1 VLIEAVDIE
10 KTYRDRQGNSV
21 PVLQKLTLRVAPGE
35 FVSLSG
41 PSGCGKSTLLNVLG
55 CLDRP
60 DEGFYQFDG
69 QDVIGWSER
78 RRAELRN
85 RRIGFVFQSFHLL
98 PFLTLEGN
106 IKLPL
111 LYSHTHASV
120 ADRVKQLLRDLEL
133 DGMAHRYPGEL
144 SGGQQQRVAIA
155 RALVLGAD
163 LILADEPT
171 GNLDSD
177 SARGVLDVFE
187 RLVQQGKTVL
197 LVTHDPAVARRA
209 SRQIRLEGGRIASD
223 NGVASEPRASA
234 PPAPSVVE
242 GSAAEGSGVEG

>member
-1 VLIEAVDIE
+1 VLIEAADIA

-21 PVLQKLTLRVAPGE
+21 PALQGLTLRVAPGE

-60 DEGFYQFDG
+60 DSGSYQFDG
-69 QDVIGWSER
+69 QDVSGWSER

-85 RRIGFVFQSFHLL
+85 SRIGFVFQSFHLL
-98 PFLTLEGN
+98 PFLTVEGN
-106 IKLPL
+106 MKLPL
-111 LYSHTHASV
+111 LYSRSHASV
-120 ADRVKQLLRDLEL
+120 DERIRQLLRDLEMG
-133 DGMAHRYPGEL
+133 GMERRYPGEL

-171 GNLDSD
+171 GNLDAE
-177 SARGVLDVFE
+177 SAQGVLNVLE

-209 SRQIRLEGGRIASD
+209 SRQVRLEGGQITSD
-223 NGVASEPRASA
+223 NGASKGEIR
-234 PPAPSVVE
+234 
-242 GSAAEGSGVEG
+242 

>member
-1 VLIEAVDIE
+1 MLIEAVDIE

-21 PVLQKLTLRVAPGE
+21 PALRGLTLQVAPGE

-60 DEGFYQFDG
+60 DSGSYQFDG
-69 QDVIGWSER
+69 QDVSGWSER

-98 PFLTLEGN
+98 PFLTVEGN
-106 IKLPL
+106 IQLPL
-111 LYSHTHASV
+111 LYSHARTAV
-120 ADRVKQLLRDLEL
+120 ADRVKQLLSDLGL
-133 DGMAHRYPGEL
+133 DGMGHRYPGEL
-144 SGGQQQRVAIA
+144 SGGQQQRAAIA
-155 RALVLGAD
+155 RALILEAD

-177 SARGVLDVFE
+177 SAQGVLDVFD

-209 SRQIRLEGGRIASD
+209 SRQVRLERGQIASD
-223 NGVASEPRASA
+223 NGPR
-234 PPAPSVVE
+234 
-242 GSAAEGSGVEG
+242 SGGKR

>member
-1 VLIEAVDIE
+1 MLIEAVEIE
-10 KTYRDRQGNSV
+10 KAYRDRQGNTV
-21 PVLQKLTLRVAPGE
+21 AVLQKLSLRIDRGE

-60 DEGFYQFDG
+60 DSGSYVLDG
-69 QDVIGWSER
+69 QEVSRWPER
-78 RRAELRN
+78 KRAELRN
-85 RRIGFVFQSFHLL
+85 SRIGFVFQSFHLL
-98 PFLTLEGN
+98 PFLTVEGN

-111 LYSHTHASV
+111 LYSRTQV
-120 ADRVKQLLRDLEL
+120 NIDQRVRQLLGEFGLQ
-133 DGMAHRYPGEL
+133 GMGHRYPGEL

-177 SARGVLDVFE
+177 SAQGVLDVLA
-187 RLVQQGKTVL
+187 RLVEQGKTVL
-197 LVTHDPAVARRA
+197 LVTHDPNIARRA
-209 SRQIRLEGGRIASD
+209 SRQVRLQGGRIESGNGASR
-223 NGVASEPRASA
+223 GEA
-234 PPAPSVVE
+234 
-242 GSAAEGSGVEG
+242 

>member
-1 VLIEAVDIE
+1 VLIEAVDLA

-21 PVLQKLTLRVAPGE
+21 PVLRGLTLRVAPGE

-41 PSGCGKSTLLNVLG
+41 PSGCGKSTLLNMLG

-60 DEGFYQFDG
+60 DSGSYQFDG
-69 QDVIGWSER
+69 QDVTGWSER

-98 PFLTLEGN
+98 PFLTVEGN

-111 LYSHTHASV
+111 LYSHAKISV
-120 ADRVKQLLRDLEL
+120 SDRVRQLLRDLEL

-171 GNLDSD
+171 GNLDAD
-177 SARGVLDVFE
+177 SAQGVLDVME
-187 RLVQQGKTVL
+187 RLVRQGKTVL

-209 SRQIRLEGGRIASD
+209 SRQIRLEAGRIASE
-223 NGVASEPRASA
+223 NGMNKGGAS
-234 PPAPSVVE
+234 
-242 GSAAEGSGVEG
+242 

>member
-1 VLIEAVDIE
+1 VIVFIEAVDIA

-21 PVLQKLTLRVAPGE
+21 PVLNGLTLRVAPGD

-41 PSGCGKSTLLNVLG
+41 PSGCGKSTLLNLLG

-60 DEGFYQFDG
+60 DSGSYQFDG
-69 QDVIGWSER
+69 EDVSGWSER

-98 PFLTLEGN
+98 PFLTVEGN
-106 IKLPL
+106 IRLPL
-111 LYSHTHASV
+111 LYSHTKISV
-120 ADRVKQLLRDLEL
+120 EDRLKQLLRDFEL
-133 DGMAHRYPGEL
+133 GGMGHRYPGEL

-177 SARGVLDVFE
+177 SAQGVLDVLE

-209 SRQIRLEGGRIASD
+209 SRQIRLEAGRIASE
-223 NGVASEPRASA
+223 NGTNHGGAS
-234 PPAPSVVE
+234 
-242 GSAAEGSGVEG
+242 

>member
-1 VLIEAVDIE
+1 MLIEAVDIE
-10 KTYRDRQGNSV
+10 KTYRDRQGKSV
-21 PVLQKLTLRVAPGE
+21 PVLENLTLRVAPGE
-35 FVSLSG
+35 FVSLAG
-41 PSGCGKSTLLNVLG
+41 PSGCGKSTLLNLLG

-60 DEGFYQFDG
+60 DNGSYQFDG
-69 QDVIGWSER
+69 QDITGWSER

-85 RRIGFVFQSFHLL
+85 GRIGFVFQSFHLL
-98 PFLTLEGN
+98 PFLTVEGN

-111 LYSHTHASV
+111 LYSRSQTSV
-120 ADRVKQLLRDLEL
+120 ADRVKQLLQDFDLA
-133 DGMAHRYPGEL
+133 GMGHRYPGEL

-171 GNLDSD
+171 GNLDAD
-177 SARGVLDVFE
+177 SAQGVLDVFE

-209 SRQIRLEGGRIASD
+209 SRQIRLEGGRIAAD
-223 NGVASEPRASA
+223 NGARK
-234 PPAPSVVE
+234 
-242 GSAAEGSGVEG
+242 GGTQ

>member
-1 VLIEAVDIE
+1 MLIEAVDIA

-21 PVLQKLTLRVAPGE
+21 PVLNGLTLRVAPGD

-41 PSGCGKSTLLNVLG
+41 PSGCGKSTLLNLLG

-60 DEGFYQFDG
+60 DSGSYQFGG
-69 QDVIGWSER
+69 QDVSGWSER

-98 PFLTLEGN
+98 PFLTVEGN
-106 IKLPL
+106 IRLPL
-111 LYSHTHASV
+111 LYSHTKTTV
-120 ADRVKQLLRDLEL
+120 EERVKQLLRDFEL
-133 DGMAHRYPGEL
+133 GGMGHRYPGEL

-177 SARGVLDVFE
+177 SAQGVLDVLE

-209 SRQIRLEGGRIASD
+209 SRQIRLEAGRIASE
-223 NGVASEPRASA
+223 NGTNKGGAS
-234 PPAPSVVE
+234 
-242 GSAAEGSGVEG
+242 

>member
-1 VLIEAVDIE
+1 VLIEAVDIA

-21 PVLQKLTLRVAPGE
+21 PVLNGLTLRVAPGE

-60 DEGFYQFDG
+60 DSGSYQFDG
-69 QDVIGWSER
+69 QDVAGWSER

-98 PFLTLEGN
+98 PFLPLEGN

-111 LYSHTHASV
+111 LYSHSKTSV

-133 DGMAHRYPGEL
+133 DGMGHRYPGEL

-171 GNLDSD
+171 GNLDAD
-177 SARGVLDVFE
+177 SAQGVLDVLE

-209 SRQIRLEGGRIASD
+209 SRQIRLEGGRIASG
-223 NGVASEPRASA
+223 NGTSKGGASEPRA
-234 PPAPSVVE
+234 
-242 GSAAEGSGVEG
+242 

>member
-1 VLIEAVDIE
+1 MLIEAVDIE

-21 PVLQKLTLRVAPGE
+21 PALKGLTLRVAPGE
-35 FVSLSG
+35 FISFSG

-60 DEGFYQFDG
+60 DSGSYQFDG
-69 QDVIGWSER
+69 QDVARWPER

-98 PFLTLEGN
+98 PFLTVEGN
-106 IKLPL
+106 ILLPL
-111 LYSHTHASV
+111 LYSPAQTSV
-120 ADRVKQLLRDLEL
+120 ADRVKRLLRDLGL
-133 DGMAHRYPGEL
+133 DGMGHRYPGEL
-144 SGGQQQRVAIA
+144 SGGQQQRAAIA
-155 RALVLGAD
+155 RALILEAD

-177 SARGVLDVFE
+177 SAQGVLDVFD

-197 LVTHDPAVARRA
+197 LVTHDPTVARRA
-209 SRQIRLEGGRIASD
+209 SRQIRLEAGRIASE
-223 NGVASEPRASA
+223 NGK
-234 PPAPSVVE
+234 
-242 GSAAEGSGVEG
+242 GHGGVS